1 LDSSQSF
8 SGRAEAASGRRFSQG
23 DWEEQVANLRDV
35 VDRVSAD
42 REPVRVL
49 EAGCGEYPSPLGLD
63 GRARIVGIDIS
74 AAQLERNEWAEEK
87 ILGDVTSHDFAAA
100 DFDVIVCWD
109 VLEHLPNPEAA
120 LERFVHAVRPGGL
133 VVIKVPNVLSGKGLI
148 TKLTPH
154 WFHVLVYKHV
164 FGYPN
169 PGKEDRPP
177 FPTFLRL
184 SIAPKALRRFA
195 ERRGMLVEMCGTY
208 EADKQQM
215 VRSRAKLTG
224 RFWRFTR
231 RLIRLVTLGYVDPEA
246 TELIF
251 VMRKP
256 AA

>member
-1 LDSSQSF
+1 MDSRRSLPG
-8 SGRAEAASGRRFSQG
+8 SGDGAPDRKFGQATW
-23 DWEEQVANLRDV
+23 DEQVAALQSIAARCT
-35 VDRVSAD
+35 AD
-42 REPVRVL
+42 RQPVRVL
-49 EAGCGEYPSPLGLD
+49 EAGCGQYPSPLGLD
-63 GRARIVGIDIS
+63 GRARIVGIDVS
-74 AAQLERNEWAEEK
+74 SAQLERNEWAEEK
-87 ILGDVTSHDFAAA
+87 ILGDVTSHDFAAN

-109 VLEHLPNPEAA
+109 VLEHLPNPEQA
-120 LERFVHAVRPGGL
+120 LERFVHAVRPDGL

-169 PGKEDRPP
+169 PGVEDRPP

-208 EADKQQM
+208 EADKQQV

-224 RFWRFTR
+224 RIWGFVRG
-231 RLIRLVTLGYVDPEA
+231 LVRVATFGYVDPEA

-256 AA
+256 A

>member
-1 LDSSQSF
+1 L
-8 SGRAEAASGRRFSQG
+8 SGSRDGAPDRKFGQAT
-23 DWEEQVANLRDV
+23 WEEQVSTLQSV
-35 VDRVSAD
+35 VAHFTAD
-42 REPVRVL
+42 RQLVRVL

-63 GRARIVGIDIS
+63 GRAGIVGIDIS
-74 AAQLERNEWAEEK
+74 PAQLERNEWAEEK
-87 ILGDVTSHDFAAA
+87 ILGDVTTHDFNAA

-109 VLEHLPNPEAA
+109 VLEHLPNPEQA
-120 LERFVHAVRPGGL
+120 LERFVHAVRADGL
-133 VVIKVPNVLSGKGLI
+133 VVVKVPNVLSGKGLI

-195 ERRGMLVEMCGTY
+195 ERHGLLVEMCGTY

-224 RFWRFTR
+224 RIWRLVR
-231 RLIRLVTLGYVDPEA
+231 RLVRVATLGSVDLEA

-256 AA
+256 PVAVTAG